1 MQPETI
7 TVEVTRP
14 CSMCKTAIIVR
25 TAATK
30 EEKARLYE
38 TLKVAWF
45 CDACI
50 SSSSHWDYS
59 E

>member
-1 MQPETI
+1 MEPETI

-14 CSMCKTAIIVR
+14 CSMCKTAMIVR

-30 EEKARLYE
+30 EEKQKLYASLN
-38 TLKVAWF
+38 TPWY

-50 SSSSHWDYS
+50 SSSAHWDYS